1 MEFSTVWNILTFNC
15 LINILL
21 TPLSARSVF
30 KIFLKQCYLHAQ
42 RNCKHTT
49 CTTDRIDFYNTDQ
62 RINACGSGE
71 NEEKTR

>member
-21 TPLSARSVF
+21 TPLSAMSGP
-30 KIFLKQCYLHAQ
+30 KILLEQSYLHAQ
-42 RNCKHTT
+42 RNCNHTI